1 MTDGML
7 LRETL
12 LDDQMSM
19 YSVLMLD
26 EAHERTIH
34 TDVMFGLL
42 KKTLAKRADLKLIVT
57 SATLDAEKFSSYFFN
72 CPIFTIPGRT
82 FPVEASCI
90 LLAGPNG
97 REVGESGAF
106 PVEARVCCCY
116 HVCIICSCTVSRAQQ
131 ERSRRKL
138 GLPRRGKSLLWS
150 HVVLQCTVSRAEK
163 RGEAG
168 ESGELD
174 TRREER
180 MGLWGGVCTLA
191 VTGTGGT
198 RAKRLVVPAH
208 EFSKILSNPPAPN
221 TTTPT

>member
-1 MTDGML
+1 ML

-82 FPVEASCI
+82 FPVEAS
-90 LLAGPNG
+90 
-97 REVGESGAF
+97 
-106 PVEARVCCCY
+106 VCCC
-116 HVCIICSCTVSRAQQ
+116 HICISRQEFVVVTCVSSAVYTVSRAQR

-191 VTGTGGT
+191 VTGTGGPVKT
-198 RAKRLVVPAH
+198 NEVVLCCG
-208 EFSKILSNPPAPN
+208 IC
-221 TTTPT
+221 T